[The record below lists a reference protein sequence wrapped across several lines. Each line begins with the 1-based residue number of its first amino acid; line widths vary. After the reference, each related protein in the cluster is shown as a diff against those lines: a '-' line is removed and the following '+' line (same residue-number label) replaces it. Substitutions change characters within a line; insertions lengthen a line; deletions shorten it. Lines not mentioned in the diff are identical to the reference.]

1 MKPTR
6 LIFLLTCI
14 LFTANITAQ
23 SLNQIVADSE
33 ALYQNYSSSLVF
45 PKNSYLPDSLYY
57 KLPTHKS
64 INSFNI
70 ELNELESKQYKK
82 DIGLVFKAT
91 ANYNFRNAFEEFSG
105 GYIRGRI
112 RAEIEWN
119 ILKEGYSQNKIKSER
134 KKNEI
139 NILKEEDLRLNK
151 ELWRRQFRVDYNFVL
166 NKEIITLYSNF
177 LKFENEYFDILNKMY
192 FQKLIKREK
201 LIEVSNQINVIK
213 FQLEL
218 VKKEN
223 TVIKDS
229 VSSQFKTLNK
239 LPILKVELDS
249 VALLKENNKLFY
261 KEENIKLQHHPI
273 NDYNFSVYVNQ
284 NYTNSST
291 THNIF
296 PSIGLRFRAPI
307 RFNHRREIIKT
318 KIKILR
324 AEEADFRI
332 GKYNSI
338 LTQFQEYNE
347 KIRDL
352 KNQYKVWQVL
362 EERSRIIKFLKLEI
376 QDTESGLALL
386 NLTEQKFKVLENII
400 QIKRKMYSNFSKIYE
415 MNTEIDFYDFVSL
428 YKFKDE
434 KNRQIVTLT
443 KSSKFSLEF
452 QLKFLKTKKVHK
464 ICVLKDDIEVQTFLK
479 ERKINF
485 VLTQFIKELSA
496 EELINDNLQTIKN

>member
-6 LIFLLTCI
+6 LILLYICI
-14 LFTANITAQ
+14 LHVVTITGQ
-23 SLNQIVADSE
+23 SLNQIVTDSE
-33 ALYQNYSSSLVF
+33 ELYQNYSSSLVF
-45 PKNSYLPDSLYY
+45 PKNNYLHDSLYF
-57 KLPTHKS
+57 KLPSHKKT
-64 INSFNI
+64 NSFMI
-70 ELNELESKQYKK
+70 KLKELESKQYKK

-119 ILKEGYSQNKIKSER
+119 ILKEGYFQNRIKSER

-139 NILKEEDLRLNK
+139 YILKEEDLRLRK

-166 NKEIITLYSNF
+166 NKEIIVLYSNF
-177 LKFENEYFDILNKMY
+177 LKFENEYFDVLNKMY
-192 FQKLIKREK
+192 FQKLIKRER

-213 FQLEL
+213 SQLEL

-223 TVIKDS
+223 SIIKDS
-229 VSSQFKTLNK
+229 VSHQFKGLNK
-239 LPILKVELDS
+239 LPILKIELDS
-249 VALLKENNKLFY
+249 VALLKENNKLLY

-284 NYTNSST
+284 NYTYSST
-291 THNIF
+291 TQNIF

-307 RFNHRREIIKT
+307 RFNHRKEIIKT

-324 AEEADFRI
+324 AQEADFKI
-332 GKYNSI
+332 GKYNAI

-362 EERSRIIKFLKLEI
+362 EERSRIIKLLKLEI
-376 QDTESGLALL
+376 EDTEAGLALL
-386 NLTEQKFKVLENII
+386 NLVEQKFKVLENII
-400 QIKRKMYSNFSKIYE
+400 QIKRKMYSNLSKIYE

-428 YKFKDE
+428 YKFKEE
-434 KNRQIVTLT
+434 KSHQIVTLI
-443 KSSKFSLEF
+443 KSSKYSLEF

-479 ERKINF
+479 ARKINF
-485 VLTQFIKELSA
+485 VLTKYIKDLST
-496 EELINDNLQTIKN
+496 EQLINENLQTIKY